1 LGHYL
6 KQKQTYFANL
16 QQIVQKSK
24 QVHLPQNKIKKK
36 KKNKSKKKV
45 HHTQMGQT
53 QH

>member
-6 KQKQTYFANL
+6 KQKQTSSANL

-24 QVHLPQNKIKKK
+24 QVHQPPKKRK
-36 KKNKSKKKV
+36 KAKKKV